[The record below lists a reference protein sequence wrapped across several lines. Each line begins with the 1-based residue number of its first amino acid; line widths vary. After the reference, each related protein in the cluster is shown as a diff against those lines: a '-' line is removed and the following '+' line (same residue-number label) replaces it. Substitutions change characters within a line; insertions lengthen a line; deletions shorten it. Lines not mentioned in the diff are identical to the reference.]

1 MIGHWGLRARVLIS
15 AECELTVHSFDDVGH
30 VQLAAGGQSPQE
42 GGRVCSALEA
52 LAGLQET
59 LAVIH
64 LQVHDGAEGG
74 TQPG

>member
-1 MIGHWGLRARVLIS
+1 M
-15 AECELTVHSFDDVGH
+15 HSFDDVGH

-42 GGRVCSALEA
+42 GGHVRSALEA